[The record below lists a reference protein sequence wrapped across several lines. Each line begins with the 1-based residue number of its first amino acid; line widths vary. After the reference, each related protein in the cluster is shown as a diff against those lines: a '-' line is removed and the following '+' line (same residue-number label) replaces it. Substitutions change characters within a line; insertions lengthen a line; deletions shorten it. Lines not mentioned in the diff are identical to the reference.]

1 MEFLGFVDCD
11 RIENCVPG
19 SRPVVAKVGGKGDGR
34 EAPKEEARIGDRM
47 RA

>member
-1 MEFLGFVDCD
+1 M
-11 RIENCVPG
+11 PG

-34 EAPKEEARIGDRM
+34 EATKEEARIVDRT